1 MSKNNIYGFIP
12 ARMASTRFPGKPLYP
27 ISGMPM
33 IGHVIKRAQMYS
45 GWSEL
50 FVATCDEEI
59 ESYGKSLGVKVIMT
73 SDKHTRSLDRIAEAV
88 ELCGQKVKNDDII
101 INVQGDYPMIR
112 PDMIEATIKPML
124 DDQDVMGTMLAMPVV
139 NEEQYYD
146 PNAMKIVHN
155 LKGDVLYTSRS
166 PVPYCENFSSEVG
179 AKCIHG
185 LFGFR
190 WKLLKF
196 FNELPESPLEL
207 SESCDS
213 NRLYD
218 YGYTQRIALYPIVES
233 YSVDVIEDVK
243 IVEKSLNNDDLFN
256 KYK

>member
-12 ARMASTRFPGKPLYP
+12 ARMESTRFPGKPLYP
-27 ISGMPM
+27 ISGIPM
-33 IGHVIKRAQMYS
+33 LGHVIKRAQMYS
-45 GWSEL
+45 DWSDL

-59 ESYGKSLGVKVIMT
+59 DSYVKSLGVKVIMT

-88 ELCGQKVKNDDII
+88 ELCGHNVQNDDII
-101 INVQGDYPMIR
+101 LNVQGDYPMIR
-112 PDMIEATIKPML
+112 PDMIEATVEPIL
-124 DDQDVMGTMLAMPVV
+124 IDQEVKGTMLAMPVV

-166 PVPYCENFSSEVG
+166 PVPYSRVFSPEIG

-190 WKLLKF
+190 WAFLKI
-196 FNELPESPLEL
+196 FNELPNSPLEL

-218 YGYTQRIALYPIVES
+218 YGYTQRIALYPIVKS
-233 YSVDVIEDVK
+233 YSVDVIED
-243 IVEKSLNNDDLFN
+243 ITTVEKSLKDDKLFN